1 MSCNLRTTFLWQT
14 FSLGKKKSCSA
25 YIAKSYEICKTFRI
39 FILPI
44 EITREWHLP
53 LFQAMGAPCANL
65 YTWSRFVTKFQSF
78 SRSVSPKLKL
88 RLELSLDNFPI
99 NWLQWLSITTRWYI
113 NGNVSNADDQQH
125 FDDQQTGADPHEDD
139 HVSHQRHSDDQHT
152 GADPHE
158 DDHVSHQQLQRP
170 RCKWAPAPQWTR
182 GAPAWSMRH
191 IALLLKIS
199 AAPTIIRKG
208 SGYQIGWIFGKIPN
222 GIWPPPHF

>member
-1 MSCNLRTTFLWQT
+1 MSCKLRTTFLWQT
-14 FSLGKKKSCSA
+14 FSLGKEKSCSA

-39 FILPI
+39 LTLPI

-53 LFQAMGAPCANL
+53 LFQAIGAPCANL

-125 FDDQQTGADPHEDD
+125 FDDQQTGADPHK
-139 HVSHQRHSDDQHT
+139 
-152 GADPHE
+152 

-191 IALLLKIS
+191 IALLPKIS

-208 SGYQIGWIFGKIPN
+208 SGYQIGWIFG
-222 GIWPPPHF
+222 